1 MEFKEKRILVVGG
14 SSGIGRGIAKC
25 FLDLDAEV
33 CITGTKKDIK
43 DYGIEDVVSQKSE
56 YLQLNLQE
64 PQALGNLVVPFDSL
78 DVLICSQGIVHY
90 KRKEFEME
98 VFREVLDL
106 NLTSMMA
113 CCQKFK
119 PLMTNAGANIM
130 LLGSGASYNA
140 TRGNPAYSASKGGI
154 LTLLKT
160 LAEAWAREGIRVNG
174 IAPGFVATKM
184 TEVTFKDK
192 NRYQSS
198 LKSIPLARWG
208 EAEDIGHTACFLAS
222 SKASYITGQ
231 MITVD
236 GGLGLS

>member
-1 MEFKEKRILVVGG
+1 LNKKRILVVGG
-14 SSGIGRGIAKC
+14 SSGIGRGIANC
-25 FLDLDAEV
+25 FLNLNADV
-33 CITGTKKDIK
+33 CITGTKKNIE
-43 DYGIEDVVSQKSE
+43 DYGLEDVVSQKSE
-56 YLQLNLQE
+56 YVQLDLLDPE
-64 PQALGNLVVPFDSL
+64 ALGNLVIPFDSL
-78 DVLICSQGIVHY
+78 DVLVCSQGTVQY

-98 VFREVLDL
+98 IFREVLDL

-119 PLMTNAGANIM
+119 PLMTNVDTNII
-130 LLGSGASYNA
+130 LLGSGASYKA
-140 TRGNPAYSASKGGI
+140 VRGNPAYSASKGGI
-154 LTLLKT
+154 LTLVKT

-174 IAPGFVATKM
+174 IAPGYVASKL

-192 NRYQSS
+192 NRYESS
-198 LKSIPLARWG
+198 LKNIPLARWG

>member
-1 MEFKEKRILVVGG
+1 MNKKRILVVGG
-14 SSGIGRGIAKC
+14 SSGIGRGIANC
-25 FLDLDAEV
+25 FLNLNADV
-33 CITGTKKDIK
+33 CITGTKKNIE
-43 DYGIEDVVSQKSE
+43 DYGLEDVVSQKSE
-56 YLQLNLQE
+56 YVKLDLLD
-64 PQALGNLVVPFDSL
+64 PKALGNLVIPFDSL
-78 DVLICSQGIVHY
+78 DVLVCSQGTVQY

-98 VFREVLDL
+98 IFREVLDL

-119 PLMTNAGANIM
+119 PLMTNIDTNII
-130 LLGSGASYNA
+130 LLGSGASYKA
-140 TRGNPAYSASKGGI
+140 VRGNPAYSASKGGI
-154 LTLLKT
+154 LTLVKT

-174 IAPGFVATKM
+174 IAPGYVASKL

-192 NRYQSS
+192 NRYESS
-198 LKSIPLARWG
+198 LKNIPLARWG

>member
-1 MEFKEKRILVVGG
+1 LEFKEKKILVVGG
-14 SSGIGRGIAKC
+14 SSGIGRGIANC
-25 FLDLDAEV
+25 FLNLNADV
-33 CITGTKKDIK
+33 CVTGTKKYIE
-43 DYGIEDVVSQKSE
+43 DYGLEDAVSLKSE
-56 YLQLNLQE
+56 YIQLDLLKSE
-64 PQALGNLVVPFDSL
+64 ALESLAIPFDSL
-78 DVLICSQGIVHY
+78 DVLVCSQGTVRY

-98 VFREVLDL
+98 IFREVLDL

-119 PLMTNAGANIM
+119 PLMTNVDTNII
-130 LLGSGASYNA
+130 LLGSGASYKA
-140 TRGNPAYSASKGGI
+140 TKGNPAYSASKGGI
-154 LTLLKT
+154 LTLVKT

-174 IAPGFVATKM
+174 IAPGFVASKL

-192 NRYQSS
+192 NRYESS
-198 LKSIPLARWG
+198 LKNIPLARWG

>member
-1 MEFKEKRILVVGG
+1 MEFSEKRILVVGG

-43 DYGIEDVVSQKSE
+43 DYCIEDIVSQKSE
-56 YLQLNLQE
+56 YLQLDLLE
-64 PQALGNLVVPFDSL
+64 PQALDNLVIPFDSL
-78 DVLICSQGIVHY
+78 DVLICSQGTVQY

-98 VFREVLDL
+98 VFREVLEV

-119 PLMTNAGANIM
+119 PLMTDVGANII

-140 TRGNPAYSASKGGI
+140 TKGNPAYSASKGGI
-154 LTLLKT
+154 LTLVKT

-174 IAPGFVATKM
+174 IAPGFVATKL
-184 TEVTFKDK
+184 TEVTYKDEH
-192 NRYQSS
+192 RYTSS
-198 LKSIPLARWG
+198 LKNIPLARWG
-208 EAEDIGHTACFLAS
+208 EPEDIGHTACFLAS
-222 SKASYITGQ
+222 EKAGYITGQ

-236 GGLGLS
+236 GGIGLS

>member
-1 MEFKEKRILVVGG
+1 MNKKRILVVGG
-14 SSGIGRGIAKC
+14 SSGIGRGIANC
-25 FLDLDAEV
+25 FLNLNADV
-33 CITGTKKDIK
+33 CITGTKENIE
-43 DYGIEDVVSQKSE
+43 DYGLEDVVSQKSE
-56 YLQLNLQE
+56 YVQLDLLDPE
-64 PQALGNLVVPFDSL
+64 ALGNLVIPFDSL
-78 DVLICSQGIVHY
+78 DVLVCSQGTVQY

-98 VFREVLDL
+98 IFREVLDL

-119 PLMTNAGANIM
+119 PLMTNIDTNII
-130 LLGSGASYNA
+130 LLGSGASYKA
-140 TRGNPAYSASKGGI
+140 VRGNPAYSASKGGI
-154 LTLLKT
+154 LTLVKT

-174 IAPGFVATKM
+174 IAPGYVASKL

-192 NRYQSS
+192 NRYESS
-198 LKSIPLARWG
+198 LKNIPLARWG

>member
-1 MEFKEKRILVVGG
+1 LNKKRILVVGG
-14 SSGIGRGIAKC
+14 SSGIGRGIANC
-25 FLDLDAEV
+25 FLNLNADV
-33 CITGTKKDIK
+33 CITGTKENIE
-43 DYGIEDVVSQKSE
+43 DYGLEDVVSQKSE
-56 YLQLNLQE
+56 YVKLDLLDPE
-64 PQALGNLVVPFDSL
+64 ALGNLVIPFDSL
-78 DVLICSQGIVHY
+78 DVLVCSQGTVQY

-98 VFREVLDL
+98 IFREVLDL

-119 PLMTNAGANIM
+119 PLMTNVDTNII
-130 LLGSGASYNA
+130 LLGSGASYKA
-140 TRGNPAYSASKGGI
+140 VRGNPAYSASKGGI
-154 LTLLKT
+154 LTLVKT

-174 IAPGFVATKM
+174 IAPGYVASKL

-192 NRYQSS
+192 NRYESS
-198 LKSIPLARWG
+198 LKNIPLARWG

>member
-1 MEFKEKRILVVGG
+1 LNKKRILVVGG
-14 SSGIGRGIAKC
+14 SSGIGRGIANC
-25 FLDLDAEV
+25 FLNLNADV
-33 CITGTKKDIK
+33 CITGTKKNIE
-43 DYGIEDVVSQKSE
+43 DYGLEDVVSQKSE
-56 YLQLNLQE
+56 YVQLDLLDPE
-64 PQALGNLVVPFDSL
+64 ALGNLVIPFDSL
-78 DVLICSQGIVHY
+78 DVLVCSQGTVQY

-98 VFREVLDL
+98 IFREVLDL

-119 PLMTNAGANIM
+119 PLMTNIDTNII
-130 LLGSGASYNA
+130 LLGSGASYKA
-140 TRGNPAYSASKGGI
+140 VRGNPAYSASKGGI
-154 LTLLKT
+154 LTLVKT

-174 IAPGFVATKM
+174 IAPWYVASKL

-192 NRYQSS
+192 NRYESS
-198 LKSIPLARWG
+198 LKNIPLARWG

>member
-1 MEFKEKRILVVGG
+1 MNKKRILVVGG
-14 SSGIGRGIAKC
+14 SSGIGRGIANC
-25 FLDLDAEV
+25 FLNLNADV
-33 CITGTKKDIK
+33 CITGTKKNIE
-43 DYGIEDVVSQKSE
+43 DYGLEDVVSQKSE
-56 YLQLNLQE
+56 YVQLDLLDPE
-64 PQALGNLVVPFDSL
+64 ALGNLVIPFDSL
-78 DVLICSQGIVHY
+78 DVLVCSQGTVQY

-98 VFREVLDL
+98 IFREVLDL

-119 PLMTNAGANIM
+119 PLMTNVDTNII
-130 LLGSGASYNA
+130 LLGSGASYKA
-140 TRGNPAYSASKGGI
+140 VRGNPAYSASKGGI
-154 LTLLKT
+154 LTLVKT

-174 IAPGFVATKM
+174 IAPGYVASKL

-192 NRYQSS
+192 NRYESS
-198 LKSIPLARWG
+198 LKNIPLARWG

>member
-1 MEFKEKRILVVGG
+1 MNKKRILVVGG
-14 SSGIGRGIAKC
+14 SSGIGRGIANC
-25 FLDLDAEV
+25 FLNLNADV
-33 CITGTKKDIK
+33 CITGTKENIE
-43 DYGIEDVVSQKSE
+43 DYGLEDVVSQKSE
-56 YLQLNLQE
+56 YVKLDLLDPE
-64 PQALGNLVVPFDSL
+64 ALGNLVIPFDSL
-78 DVLICSQGIVHY
+78 DVLVCSQGTVQY

-98 VFREVLDL
+98 IFREVLDL

-119 PLMTNAGANIM
+119 PLMTNIDTNII
-130 LLGSGASYNA
+130 LLGSGASYKA
-140 TRGNPAYSASKGGI
+140 VRGNPAYSASKGGI
-154 LTLLKT
+154 LTLVKT

-174 IAPGFVATKM
+174 IAPGYVASKL

-192 NRYQSS
+192 NRYESS
-198 LKSIPLARWG
+198 LKNIPLARWG

>member
-1 MEFKEKRILVVGG
+1 MNKKRILVVGG
-14 SSGIGRGIAKC
+14 SSGIGRGIANC
-25 FLDLDAEV
+25 FLNLNADV
-33 CITGTKKDIK
+33 CITGTKENIE
-43 DYGIEDVVSQKSE
+43 DYGLEDVVSQKSE
-56 YLQLNLQE
+56 YVKLDLLD
-64 PQALGNLVVPFDSL
+64 PKALGNLVIPFDSL
-78 DVLICSQGIVHY
+78 DVLVCSQGTVQY

-98 VFREVLDL
+98 IFREVLDL

-119 PLMTNAGANIM
+119 PLMTNVDTNII
-130 LLGSGASYNA
+130 LLGSGASYKA
-140 TRGNPAYSASKGGI
+140 VRGNPAYSASKGGI
-154 LTLLKT
+154 LTLVKT

-174 IAPGFVATKM
+174 IAPGYVASKL

-192 NRYQSS
+192 NRYESS
-198 LKSIPLARWG
+198 LKNIPLARWG

>member
-1 MEFKEKRILVVGG
+1 MNKKRILVVGG
-14 SSGIGRGIAKC
+14 SSGIGRGIANC
-25 FLDLDAEV
+25 FLNLNADV
-33 CITGTKKDIK
+33 CITGTKENIE
-43 DYGIEDVVSQKSE
+43 DYGLEDVVSQKSE
-56 YLQLNLQE
+56 YVKLDLLDPE
-64 PQALGNLVVPFDSL
+64 ALGNLVIPFDSL
-78 DVLICSQGIVHY
+78 DVLVCSQGTVQY

-98 VFREVLDL
+98 IFREVLDL

-119 PLMTNAGANIM
+119 PLMTNVDTNII
-130 LLGSGASYNA
+130 LLGSGASYKA
-140 TRGNPAYSASKGGI
+140 VRGNPAYSASKGGI
-154 LTLLKT
+154 LTLVKT

-174 IAPGFVATKM
+174 IAPGYVASKL

-192 NRYQSS
+192 NRYESS
-198 LKSIPLARWG
+198 LKNIPLARWG